1 MIVVR
6 WATVELKNS
15 HQHCFEVSLTGTCIT
30 FWFLSSYLIPLP
42 KKLHDQGQWVRG
54 GSTLGPGGTPPQML
68 ASPPQIFW
76 FQQQKYALLKSKLFL
91 YSGEINT
98 RINYCISND
107 DIADQNPNEGAN
119 KAVKHLLCAV
129 CWLLYLSSLVSSDL
143 YRFTYLC
150 WFKTLLP
157 ALFSVLQKLATSLLY

>member
-1 MIVVR
+1 MIKASGSGAVLR
-6 WATVELKNS
+6 W
-15 HQHCFEVSLTGTCIT
+15 G
-30 FWFLSSYLIPLP
+30 
-42 KKLHDQGQWVRG
+42 RG
-54 GSTLGPGGTPPQML
+54 APPPQML
-68 ASPPQIFW
+68 ASPPPPIFW

-129 CWLLYLSSLVSSDL
+129 C
-143 YRFTYLC
+143 
-150 WFKTLLP
+150 
-157 ALFSVLQKLATSLLY
+157 